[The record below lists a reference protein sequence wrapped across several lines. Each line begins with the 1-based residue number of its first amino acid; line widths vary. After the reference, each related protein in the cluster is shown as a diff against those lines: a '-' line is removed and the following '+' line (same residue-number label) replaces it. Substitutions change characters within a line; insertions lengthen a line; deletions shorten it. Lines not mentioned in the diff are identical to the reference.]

1 MVILIFIMISSYLI
15 VNSHNLFIIS
25 WSQLIVNS
33 HTYLLFI
40 VHTSYLFI
48 ISYHCHTSPI
58 FIIMTLIVHV
68 LCLFILITMNNKVN
82 QKINNGVVHYS
93 PGDFLIWKYRML
105 KHRIRFIKDWHQICN
120 HLERLQLFQIFI
132 KLLLTILMLSPVLI
146 ETFNIFKFA
155 SACLK
160 LIRKAFELYK
170 DSEMTHWLRTRFQQ
184 AEEKQLYR
192 PDSLHVS
199 FKDFLLYYNLMLT
212 LWTEGFFSL
221 RKDILFAFFFSKAS
235 SSRTTQLLHWGLN
248 SLPDLAELLEYLSFT
263 YLIFPVVLLGKPQ
276 DVVAHL
282 TDLSKWLMSLVSQIL
297 HLHYRILT
305 IEWRL
310 QNLEHL

>member
-58 FIIMTLIVHV
+58 FIIMTVIVHV
-68 LCLFILITMNNKVN
+68 LCLFILIIMNNKIK
-82 QKINNGVVHYS
+82 KINNGVVLNS
-93 PGDFLIWKYRML
+93 PGDFLIWKYHML
-105 KHRIRFIKDWHQICN
+105 KHRIRFIKDWHQ
-120 HLERLQLFQIFI
+120 
-132 KLLLTILMLSPVLI
+132 
-146 ETFNIFKFA
+146 
-155 SACLK
+155 
-160 LIRKAFELYK
+160 
-170 DSEMTHWLRTRFQQ
+170 
-184 AEEKQLYR
+184 
-192 PDSLHVS
+192 
-199 FKDFLLYYNLMLT
+199 
-212 LWTEGFFSL
+212 
-221 RKDILFAFFFSKAS
+221 DILFAFFFSKAS

-248 SLPDLAELLEYLSFT
+248 SLPDLAELLEYLSFN